1 MSTIKEIKKIGKSRN
16 LVFAKN
22 LKKADM
28 IHLIQTEEGNNPCY
42 GRYSCENAKCLW
54 ITDCQKYYL
63 KNKIQYRFSLFL

>member
-28 IHLIQTEEGNNPCY
+28 IHLIQTEEGNNP
-42 GRYSCENAKCLW
+42 
-54 ITDCQKYYL
+54 
-63 KNKIQYRFSLFL
+63 F

>member
-1 MSTIKEIKKIGKSRN
+1 MPTIKEIKKIGKSRN

-63 KNKIQYRFSLFL
+63 KTKSVKA

>member
-42 GRYSCENAKCLW
+42 GRYSCENAKCL
-54 ITDCQKYYL
+54 
-63 KNKIQYRFSLFL
+63 

>member
-1 MSTIKEIKKIGKSRN
+1 MPTIKEIKKIGKSRN

-42 GRYSCENAKCLW
+42 GRYSCENAKCLLR
-54 ITDCQKYYL
+54 TDCQKYYL
-63 KNKIQYRFSLFL
+63 KNKSVKA